1 MQPSWDGRQRPPEDV
16 GGGPVFAQDTGFLQ
30 TLDENAENMVRL
42 LDEGRKALED
52 RMTEEFARFRDD
64 QKGLREDVS
73 ARFSFLK
80 ERFTVVVKETV
91 ENAETLAI
99 VKRDSEAA
107 IHELA
112 EVLDSKNFFTNQIL
126 EVGVSAYSRPFLLTV
141 T

>member
-1 MQPSWDGRQRPPEDV
+1 
-16 GGGPVFAQDTGFLQ
+16 
-30 TLDENAENMVRL
+30 
-42 LDEGRKALED
+42 
-52 RMTEEFARFRDD
+52 MTEEFARFRDD

-112 EVLDSKNFFTNQIL
+112 EVLDLNLNLSLVLIFGN
-126 EVGVSAYSRPFLLTV
+126 SAISRS
-141 T
+141 